1 VDARRRR
8 ERWLQG
14 GATRERF
21 TSRRT
26 YDADAYGKT
35 VWFWHPWLVSSC
47 RWQNRSNRIGLAI
60 KPAAMEARGIR
71 LQGEHGISRK
81 AIAQGMPECSDCTCM
96 LVGAFPCV
104 HCTRDRGCSV
114 HPAFPAPSVF
124 WGGDKFMQASGA
136 MRRENAKSYLRR
148 MGRAQRNPS
157 PVRTGLDGYRCAP
170 PILRTSRPCE
180 RSEAIHSAACGA
192 VDCFALLAMA
202 RIGRGVPD
210 TPACVGY
217 HAPFGPPKI
226 LQPAARS
233 RFRSRPCE
241 RPFLRS
247 KLTMTDQSVIL

>member
-8 ERWLQG
+8 GRWLQG
-14 GATRERF
+14 GATRERL

-47 RWQNRSNRIGLAI
+47 RWRIRSNRIDCAI

-96 LVGAFPCV
+96 LVCAFLCT

-124 WGGDKFMQASGA
+124 GRRGQVHASLGRYA
-136 MRRENAKSYLRR
+136 SRE
-148 MGRAQRNPS
+148 
-157 PVRTGLDGYRCAP
+157 
-170 PILRTSRPCE
+170 CE
-180 RSEAIHSAACGA
+180 RTFSRRHPRRR
-192 VDCFALLAMA
+192 VTQYA
-202 RIGRGVPD
+202 RGSSD
-210 TPACVGY
+210 
-217 HAPFGPPKI
+217 
-226 LQPAARS
+226 
-233 RFRSRPCE
+233 
-241 RPFLRS
+241 
-247 KLTMTDQSVIL
+247 

>member
-1 VDARRRR
+1 MDARRRR
-8 ERWLQG
+8 GRWLQG

-21 TSRRT
+21 RSRRT

-35 VWFWHPWLVSSC
+35 VWFWHPWLLSSC
-47 RWQNRSNRIGLAI
+47 RWQNRSNRNAGVFRLYLY
-60 KPAAMEARGIR
+60 ARVRISMHTLHTRPRVQRAPGI
-71 LQGEHGISRK
+71 
-81 AIAQGMPECSDCTCM
+81 PCT
-96 LVGAFPCV
+96 L
-104 HCTRDRGCSV
+104 R
-114 HPAFPAPSVF
+114 F

-157 PVRTGLDGYRCAP
+157 LTRDLDGYRCAP

-217 HAPFGPPKI
+217 RAPFGPPKI

-241 RPFLRS
+241 RPFFRS